1 MVCWFS
7 YTAGSS
13 IFTSIMLIYLW
24 DDNTTDTI
32 IWLILLTEFW
42 RKAERYS
49 WLAAVFVV
57 LLEVLVILAFYRQ
70 NILWYC

>member
-49 WLAAVFVV
+49 WQAAVFVV